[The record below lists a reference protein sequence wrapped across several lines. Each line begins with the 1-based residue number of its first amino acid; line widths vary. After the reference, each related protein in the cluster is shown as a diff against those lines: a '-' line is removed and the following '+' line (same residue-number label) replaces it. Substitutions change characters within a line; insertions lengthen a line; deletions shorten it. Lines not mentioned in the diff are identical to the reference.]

1 MTAMTMTEKILASH
15 ADRDVVRPGDLVQVR
30 VDQTYSDDL
39 GAPIS
44 IGILR
49 EYGITKVF
57 DPERVFLTPMVNT
70 PSKSATVANTV
81 KLMRDFCREMGIE
94 RFFADGAQAI
104 HNVAA
109 IERGLVLPGELLAG
123 GNSHAC
129 TGGGVGAFA
138 TGIGSTD
145 VAAVLA
151 TGRTWFRV
159 PATIRFNY
167 HGQLAPWVTGKD
179 LMLATIGKIGV
190 AGALGCAMEFG
201 GEAIGALSVEER
213 FALPNMAVEA
223 GALNGIIEPDD
234 AMLAYVSDRA
244 QRPFTPVYA
253 DAGAEYVAV
262 HDIDAGAVTPVVA
275 LPSKPSNARP
285 VAEIGRIAIDQV
297 YIGSCTNGWLTDMR
311 AAAEILRGRKVAETV
326 RLIVIPSTS
335 DIYKQCL
342 REGIAEIVT
351 DAGGVF
357 SPTTCGPC
365 IGAHMGVLGDGERC
379 VSTSNRNFVGR
390 QGSPTAETYL
400 TNPWVAAASAV
411 LGYIGS
417 PDELR

>member
-1 MTAMTMTEKILASH
+1 M
-15 ADRDVVRPGDLVQVR
+15 
-30 VDQTYSDDL
+30 
-39 GAPIS
+39 
-44 IGILR
+44 
-49 EYGITKVF
+49 
-57 DPERVFLTPMVNT
+57 
-70 PSKSATVANTV
+70 
-81 KLMRDFCREMGIE
+81 
-94 RFFADGAQAI
+94 
-104 HNVAA
+104 
-109 IERGLVLPGELLAG
+109 
-123 GNSHAC
+123 
-129 TGGGVGAFA
+129 
-138 TGIGSTD
+138 
-145 VAAVLA
+145 
-151 TGRTWFRV
+151 
-159 PATIRFNY
+159 
-167 HGQLAPWVTGKD
+167 TGKD